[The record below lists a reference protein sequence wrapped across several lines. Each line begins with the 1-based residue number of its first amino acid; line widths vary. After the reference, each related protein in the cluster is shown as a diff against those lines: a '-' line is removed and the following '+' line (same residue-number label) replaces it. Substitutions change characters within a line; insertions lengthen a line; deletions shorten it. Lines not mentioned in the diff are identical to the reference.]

1 MVPIHNGKNEDRKN
15 GSFEVVASNWAP
27 RGSISCQW
35 SITCWNF
42 SLLWSSFSILLR
54 LLKSFFFVT
63 PLLLI
68 ILCLRRLR
76 RRTHKLSTIK
86 TSAFGWYNSK
96 IGAFFDYFLIPA
108 ESSALWSVLIQT
120 NDYIGFWCV
129 RFCQGAGQERKS
141 ELLKIVSAGDRNQHY
156 LSRYF
161 IIYVFRQVIY
171 TEPGLNDELVN
182 GEWKTCFRHQVFFPS
197 TQSQASFNSFPG
209 APILKF
215 YELWESLNQ
224 IQ

>member
-42 SLLWSSFSILLR
+42 SLLWSSLYCNFVTIIENVRNLLPSLLILL
-54 LLKSFFFVT
+54 
-63 PLLLI
+63 
-68 ILCLRRLR
+68 CLSRLR

-86 TSAFGWYNSK
+86 TSALGDITVK
-96 IGAFFDYFLIPA
+96 AGHFLIISWFLLKFPQ
-108 ESSALWSVLIQT
+108 LWSTIIQAMT
-120 NDYIGFWCV
+120 ILDFDVSDSVNDGT
-129 RFCQGAGQERKS
+129 KS

-182 GEWKTCFRHQVFFPS
+182 GEWKTCFRHQVFFFYS
-197 TQSQASFNSFPG
+197 KSSFFQLFPR
-209 APILKF
+209 LR
-215 YELWESLNQ
+215 Y
-224 IQ
+224 